1 MQEQNLMD
9 KIVSL
14 AKRRGFVFP
23 GSEIYGGLS
32 NSWDYGPLGVEL
44 KNNIKQLWWKRFVL
58 QREDV
63 VGLDAALIMNPRVW
77 EASGHVA
84 TFSDPLVECTKC
96 HKRIRADHLADI
108 ERKLSESSGSIE
120 VLSQEERLLLA
131 CSEKVSHGL
140 NDGFLTAPKQFNL
153 MFKTFIGPTD
163 PINSLWETYQRGSNT
178 DEMVSV
184 LQEVHQSTAFFRPE
198 TAQAM
203 FVQFKNVLD
212 TTRKRLPFGIAQQ
225 GKAFRNEITPGNF
238 IFRTREFEQ
247 MEIEYFIPVPTV
259 DADWNEYFEAWR
271 TSMLDWMQNDLKL
284 DLAHVHELE
293 VPKEDLA
300 HYSKRTID
308 FEYEFPF
315 GTKELYG
322 LAYRT
327 DFDLQ
332 NHERASGQELK
343 YTDPETGEKT
353 VPHVI
358 EPTWG
363 VDRTVLAVLCEHY
376 KEEPASAKASDEA
389 MGEGDKKRVYL
400 ALPPKLAPYKCAV
413 FPLLKNKP
421 ELVAKAKEIY
431 LSLVSCDLLLPIAW
445 DDRGNVGKRYYS
457 QDEIGT
463 PFCITVDFDTLE
475 DNTVTVR
482 DRDTAE
488 QVRINISELSI
499 YLQERIK

>member
-1 MQEQNLMD
+1 MFMQNNESSAFAKASADKME

-23 GSEIYGGLS
+23 GSEIYGGMA

-44 KNNIKQLWWKRFVL
+44 KNNIKQLWWKRFVQ
-58 QREDV
+58 QREDI
-63 VGLDAALIMNPRVW
+63 VGIDAALIMNPKVW
-77 EASGHVA
+77 EASGHLA
-84 TFSDPLVECTKC
+84 TFTDPLVECKKC
-96 HKRIRADHLADI
+96 HSRYRADQMPPVCEQCKGKEFTDA
-108 ERKLSESSGSIE
+108 
-120 VLSQEERLLLA
+120 
-131 CSEKVSHGL
+131 
-140 NDGFLTAPKQFNL
+140 KQFNL
-153 MFKTFIGPTD
+153 MFKTFIGASEEAAN
-163 PINSLWETYQRGSNT
+163 IAY
-178 DEMVSV
+178 
-184 LQEVHQSTAFFRPE
+184 FRPE

-203 FVQFKNVLD
+203 FVDFKNVLD
-212 TTRKRLPFGIAQQ
+212 TTRKKLPFGIAQI

-247 MEIEYFIPVPTV
+247 MEIEYFIEPPKS
-259 DADWNEYFEAWR
+259 DADWDEYFESWR
-271 TSMLDWMQNDLKL
+271 SSMLDWITNDLGINIS
-284 DLAHVHELE
+284 HIHELE
-293 VPKEDLA
+293 VAKDELA

-315 GTKELYG
+315 GIKELYG

-332 NHERASGQELK
+332 NHEKASGQELK
-343 YTDPETGEKT
+343 YMDPETGEKT
-353 VPHVI
+353 TPHVI

-363 VDRTVLAVLCEHY
+363 VDRSVLAVLCEHY
-376 KEEPASAKASDEA
+376 DDSDPEHIILRLPA
-389 MGEGDKKRVYL
+389 
-400 ALPPKLAPYKCAV
+400 KLAPYKAAV

-421 ELVAKAKEIY
+421 ELVEKARGVYKQLQE
-431 LSLVSCDLLLPIAW
+431 LFPVVW

-475 DNTVTVR
+475 NDTVTVR

-488 QVRINISELSI
+488 QVRVKVGELENYVSE
-499 YLQERIK
+499 RMK